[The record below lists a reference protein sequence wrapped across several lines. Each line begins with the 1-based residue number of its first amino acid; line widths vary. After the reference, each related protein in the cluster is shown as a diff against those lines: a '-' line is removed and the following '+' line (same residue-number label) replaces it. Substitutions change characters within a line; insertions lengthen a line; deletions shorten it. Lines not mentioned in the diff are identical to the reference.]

1 MTTNTEP
8 MITALYERLSRD
20 DELQGE
26 SNSITNQKSYLLNY
40 AAEHGFTN
48 CQHYTDDGYS
58 GKDFNRPGW
67 KQLIADIEAGKV
79 GAVIAKDMSRIGRN
93 YLETGFY
100 TEIMFR
106 KFDVRFIA
114 IANGVDNIN
123 PESGEFVPIL
133 NVMNEW
139 YLRDQSR
146 KMTAA
151 YQQKGHAGLPTNNGC
166 IYGYRKDP
174 EQKSHWLIDEEAAPV
189 VRRIY
194 DMACKGHG
202 PYEIARILTKEQID
216 NPGHHFSQHDYGMR
230 KDYVDSLHSHDW
242 SGVTVTRILTHPEYM
257 GHTVNFRTGKRFFK
271 DDRHENPPE
280 EWVIF
285 ENTHEAIVTDEVWQ
299 LAQRALRSR
308 KRTDTLGEANP
319 LTGLMYCAECGA
331 RMFNHRCGEK
341 KDGIFKYDV
350 YNCST
355 YTRSRARETQTCVS
369 HSISTRIVR
378 TLLFDTIRNVS
389 RYAIENEA
397 EFEHKVREA
406 CQVRHT
412 ENTKKLKASLKKAR
426 KRCDELNVLIKKL
439 YEAYAMEKIS
449 EKRFDELLAD
459 YEAEQMQLQ
468 ALIESEQ
475 HELDAYEASTEN
487 IESFI
492 ALAKRYDDEEEL
504 TTPMIYDFVDKILV
518 HAPQK
523 VNGERHM
530 RIEVV
535 LRFIGNFQVAQPEP
549 PKEDPAVAEAKRKRR
564 EADRK
569 RYARHKEKLAAEKQL
584 GEEEAQH
591 AAVEEGEMDCAV

>member
-1 MTTNTEP
+1 MSKTNTK
-8 MITALYERLSRD
+8 IDALYERLSRD

-174 EQKSHWLIDEEAAPV
+174 EQKGHWLIDDEAAMV

-194 DMACKGHG
+194 DLACNGHG
-202 PYEIARILTKEQID
+202 PYEIARILTKERVD

-230 KDYVDSLHSHDW
+230 KDYVDSSRSHDW
-242 SGVTVTRILTHPEYM
+242 SGATVTRILTHPEYM
-257 GHTVNFRTGKRFFK
+257 GHTVNFRSGKRFFK
-271 DDRHENPPE
+271 DERRAKPPE

-285 ENTHEAIVTDEVWQ
+285 EGTHEAIVTKEEWE
-299 LAQRALRSR
+299 LAQRALRSK

-319 LTGLMYCAECGA
+319 LTGLMYFAECGA
-331 RMFNHRCGEK
+331 RMYNHRCGEK
-341 KDGIFKYDV
+341 KDGLFKVDI

-355 YTRSRARETQTCVS
+355 YMQSRIRETQTCVS
-369 HSISTRIVR
+369 HSISTRNIR
-378 TLLFDTIRNVS
+378 TLLHDAIRS
-389 RYAIENEA
+389 ASKYAIENEA
-397 EFEHKVREA
+397 EFERKVRDA
-406 CQVRHT
+406 CQQRHT
-412 ENTKKLKASLKKAR
+412 ENAKKLKASLKKAK
-426 KRCDELNVLIKKL
+426 KRCEELNVLIKKL

-459 YEAEQMQLQ
+459 YEAEQAQLLT
-468 ALIESEQ
+468 LIENEQ
-475 HELDAYEASTEN
+475 HDLDSYEANTEN
-487 IESFI
+487 IEAFI
-492 ALAKRYDDEEEL
+492 ALAKKYIDEEEL
-504 TTPMIYDFVDKILV
+504 TTPMIYEFVDKILV

-523 VNGERHM
+523 INGERHI
-530 RIEVV
+530 RVEII
-535 LRFIGNFQVAQPEP
+535 LRFIGSFQVPKPELSA
-549 PKEDPAVAEAKRKRR
+549 EEAAAAEALRKKR
-564 EADRK
+564 EASK
-569 RYARHKEKLAAEKQL
+569 IRYARHKAKVAAEKQYQ
-584 GEEEAQH
+584 EEKQH
-591 AAVEEGEMDCAV
+591 DAVEQNEMDRAV

>member
-40 AAEHGFTN
+40 ADEHGFTN

-174 EQKSHWLIDEEAAPV
+174 EQKGHWLIDDEAAMV

-194 DMACKGHG
+194 DLACNGHG
-202 PYEIARILTKEQID
+202 PYEIARILTKERVD

-230 KDYVDSLHSHDW
+230 KDYVDSSRSHDW
-242 SGVTVTRILTHPEYM
+242 SGATVTRILTHPEYM
-257 GHTVNFRTGKRFFK
+257 GHTVNFRSGKRFFK
-271 DDRHENPPE
+271 DERRAKPPE

-285 ENTHEAIVTDEVWQ
+285 EDTHEAIVTKEEWE
-299 LAQRALRSR
+299 LAQRALRSK

-331 RMFNHRCGEK
+331 RMYNHRCGEK
-341 KDGIFKYDV
+341 KDGLFKVDI

-355 YTRSRARETQTCVS
+355 YMQSRIRETQTCVS
-369 HSISTRIVR
+369 HSISTRNIR
-378 TLLFDTIRNVS
+378 TLLHDAIRS
-389 RYAIENEA
+389 ASKYAIENEA
-397 EFEHKVREA
+397 EFERKVRDA
-406 CQVRHT
+406 CQLRHT
-412 ENTKKLKASLKKAR
+412 ENAKKLKASLKKAK
-426 KRCDELNVLIKKL
+426 KRCEELNVLIKKL

-459 YEAEQMQLQ
+459 YEAEQAQLLT
-468 ALIESEQ
+468 LIENEQ
-475 HELDAYEASTEN
+475 HDLDSYEASTEN
-487 IESFI
+487 IEAFI
-492 ALAKRYDDEEEL
+492 ALAKKYIDEEEL
-504 TTPMIYDFVDKILV
+504 TTPMIYEFVDKILV

-523 VNGERHM
+523 INGERHI
-530 RIEVV
+530 RVEII
-535 LRFIGNFQVAQPEP
+535 LRFIGSFQVPKPELSA
-549 PKEDPAVAEAKRKRR
+549 EEAAAAEALRKKR
-564 EADRK
+564 EASK
-569 RYARHKEKLAAEKQL
+569 IRYARHKAKVAAEKQYQ
-584 GEEEAQH
+584 EEKQH
-591 AAVEEGEMDCAV
+591 DAVEQNEMDRAV

>member
-67 KQLIADIEAGKV
+67 KQLIADIDAGKV

-166 IYGYRKDP
+166 IYGYRKDS
-174 EQKSHWLIDEEAAPV
+174 EQKGHWLIDDEAAMV

-194 DMACKGHG
+194 DLACNGHG
-202 PYEIARILTKEQID
+202 PYEIARILTKERVD

-230 KDYVDSLHSHDW
+230 KDYVDSSRSHDW
-242 SGVTVTRILTHPEYM
+242 SGATVTRILTHPEYM
-257 GHTVNFRTGKRFFK
+257 GHTVNFRSGKRFFK
-271 DDRHENPPE
+271 DERRAKPPE

-285 ENTHEAIVTDEVWQ
+285 EDTHEAIVTKEEWE
-299 LAQRALRSR
+299 LAQRALRSK

-331 RMFNHRCGEK
+331 RMYNHRCGEK
-341 KDGIFKYDV
+341 KDGLFKVDI

-355 YTRSRARETQTCVS
+355 YMQSRIRETQTCVS
-369 HSISTRIVR
+369 HSISTRNIR
-378 TLLFDTIRNVS
+378 TLLHDAIRS
-389 RYAIENEA
+389 ASKYAIENEA
-397 EFEHKVREA
+397 EFERKVRDA
-406 CQVRHT
+406 CQLRHT
-412 ENTKKLKASLKKAR
+412 ENAKKLKASLKKAK
-426 KRCDELNVLIKKL
+426 KRCEELNVLIKKRTRP
-439 YEAYAMEKIS
+439 MRW
-449 EKRFDELLAD
+449 KRSLRS
-459 YEAEQMQLQ
+459 
-468 ALIESEQ
+468 ALMNCLPITKQS
-475 HELDAYEASTEN
+475 
-487 IESFI
+487 
-492 ALAKRYDDEEEL
+492 
-504 TTPMIYDFVDKILV
+504 
-518 HAPQK
+518 
-523 VNGERHM
+523 
-530 RIEVV
+530 
-535 LRFIGNFQVAQPEP
+535 
-549 PKEDPAVAEAKRKRR
+549 RR
-564 EADRK
+564 S
-569 RYARHKEKLAAEKQL
+569 
-584 GEEEAQH
+584 
-591 AAVEEGEMDCAV
+591 C

>member
-174 EQKSHWLIDEEAAPV
+174 EQKGHWLIDDEAAMV

-194 DMACKGHG
+194 DLACNGHG
-202 PYEIARILTKEQID
+202 PYEIARILTKERVD

-230 KDYVDSLHSHDW
+230 KDYVDSSRSHDW
-242 SGVTVTRILTHPEYM
+242 SGATVTRILTHPEYM
-257 GHTVNFRTGKRFFK
+257 GHTVNFRSGKRFFK
-271 DDRHENPPE
+271 DERRAKPPE

-285 ENTHEAIVTDEVWQ
+285 EDTHEAIVTKEEWE
-299 LAQRALRSR
+299 LAQRALRSK

-331 RMFNHRCGEK
+331 RMYNHRCGEK
-341 KDGIFKYDV
+341 KDGLFKVDI

-355 YTRSRARETQTCVS
+355 YMQSRIRETQTCVS
-369 HSISTRIVR
+369 HSISTRNIR
-378 TLLFDTIRNVS
+378 TLLHDAIRS
-389 RYAIENEA
+389 ASKYAIENEA
-397 EFEHKVREA
+397 EFERKVRDA
-406 CQVRHT
+406 CQLRHT
-412 ENTKKLKASLKKAR
+412 ENAKKLKASLKKAK
-426 KRCDELNVLIKKL
+426 KRCEELNVLIKKL

-459 YEAEQMQLQ
+459 YEAEQAQLLT
-468 ALIESEQ
+468 LIENEQ
-475 HELDAYEASTEN
+475 HDLDSYEASTEN
-487 IESFI
+487 IEAFI
-492 ALAKRYDDEEEL
+492 ALAKKYIDEEEL
-504 TTPMIYDFVDKILV
+504 TTPMIYEFVDKILV

-523 VNGERHM
+523 INGERHI
-530 RIEVV
+530 RVEII
-535 LRFIGNFQVAQPEP
+535 LRFIGSFQVPKPELSA
-549 PKEDPAVAEAKRKRR
+549 EEEAAAEALRKKR
-564 EADRK
+564 EASK
-569 RYARHKEKLAAEKQL
+569 IRYARHKAKVAAEKQHQ
-584 GEEEAQH
+584 EEKQH
-591 AAVEEGEMDCAV
+591 DAVEQNEMDRAV

>member
-174 EQKSHWLIDEEAAPV
+174 EQKGHWLIDDEAAMV

-194 DMACKGHG
+194 DLACNGHG
-202 PYEIARILTKEQID
+202 PYEIARILTKERVD

-230 KDYVDSLHSHDW
+230 KDYVDSSRSHDW
-242 SGVTVTRILTHPEYM
+242 SGATVTRILTHPEYM
-257 GHTVNFRTGKRFFK
+257 GHTVNFRSGKRFFK
-271 DDRHENPPE
+271 DERRAKPPE

-285 ENTHEAIVTDEVWQ
+285 EDTHEAIVTKEEWE
-299 LAQRALRSR
+299 LAQRALRSK

-331 RMFNHRCGEK
+331 RMYNHRCGEK
-341 KDGIFKYDV
+341 KDGLFKVDI

-355 YTRSRARETQTCVS
+355 YMQSRIRETQTCVS
-369 HSISTRIVR
+369 HSISTRNIR
-378 TLLFDTIRNVS
+378 TLLHDAIRS
-389 RYAIENEA
+389 ASKYAIENEA
-397 EFEHKVREA
+397 EFERKVRDT
-406 CQVRHT
+406 CQLRHT
-412 ENTKKLKASLKKAR
+412 ENAKKLKASLKKAK
-426 KRCDELNVLIKKL
+426 KRCEELNVLIKKL

-459 YEAEQMQLQ
+459 YEAEQAQLLT
-468 ALIESEQ
+468 LIENEQ
-475 HELDAYEASTEN
+475 HDLDSYEASTEN
-487 IESFI
+487 IEAFI
-492 ALAKRYDDEEEL
+492 ALAKKYIDEEEL
-504 TTPMIYDFVDKILV
+504 TTPMIYEFVDKILV

-523 VNGERHM
+523 INGERHI
-530 RIEVV
+530 RVEII
-535 LRFIGNFQVAQPEP
+535 LRFIGSFQVPKPELSA
-549 PKEDPAVAEAKRKRR
+549 EEAAAAEALRKKR
-564 EADRK
+564 EASK
-569 RYARHKEKLAAEKQL
+569 IRYARHKAKVAAEKQYQ
-584 GEEEAQH
+584 EEKQH
-591 AAVEEGEMDCAV
+591 DAVEQNEMDRAV

>member
-174 EQKSHWLIDEEAAPV
+174 EQKGHWLIDDEVAMV

-194 DMACKGHG
+194 DLACNGHG
-202 PYEIARILTKEQID
+202 PYEIARILTKERVD

-230 KDYVDSLHSHDW
+230 KDYVDSSRSHDW
-242 SGVTVTRILTHPEYM
+242 SGATVTRILTHPEYM
-257 GHTVNFRTGKRFFK
+257 GHTVNFRSGKRFFK
-271 DDRHENPPE
+271 DERRAKPPE

-285 ENTHEAIVTDEVWQ
+285 EDTHEAIVTKEEWE
-299 LAQRALRSR
+299 LAQRALRSK

-331 RMFNHRCGEK
+331 RMYNHRCGEK
-341 KDGIFKYDV
+341 KDGLFKVDI

-355 YTRSRARETQTCVS
+355 YMQSRIRETQTCVS
-369 HSISTRIVR
+369 HSISTRNIR
-378 TLLFDTIRNVS
+378 TLLHDAIRS
-389 RYAIENEA
+389 ASKYAIENEA
-397 EFEHKVREA
+397 EFERKVRDA
-406 CQVRHT
+406 CQLRHT
-412 ENTKKLKASLKKAR
+412 ENAKKLKASLKKAK
-426 KRCDELNVLIKKL
+426 KRCEELNVLIKKL

-459 YEAEQMQLQ
+459 YEAEQAQLLT
-468 ALIESEQ
+468 LIENEQ
-475 HELDAYEASTEN
+475 HDLDSYEASTEN
-487 IESFI
+487 IEAFI
-492 ALAKRYDDEEEL
+492 ALAKKYIDEEEL
-504 TTPMIYDFVDKILV
+504 TTPMIYEFVDKILV

-523 VNGERHM
+523 INGERHI
-530 RIEVV
+530 RVETI
-535 LRFIGNFQVAQPEP
+535 LRFIGSFQVPKPELSA
-549 PKEDPAVAEAKRKRR
+549 EEAAAAEALRKKR
-564 EADRK
+564 EASK
-569 RYARHKEKLAAEKQL
+569 IRYARHKAKVAAEKQYQ
-584 GEEEAQH
+584 EEKQH
-591 AAVEEGEMDCAV
+591 DAVEQNEMDRAV

>member
-79 GAVIAKDMSRIGRN
+79 GAVIAKDMSRVGRN

-174 EQKSHWLIDEEAAPV
+174 EQKGHWLIDDEAAMV
-189 VRRIY
+189 VHRIY
-194 DMACKGHG
+194 DLACNGHG
-202 PYEIARILTKEQID
+202 PYEIARILTKERVD

-230 KDYVDSLHSHDW
+230 KDYVDSSRSHDW
-242 SGVTVTRILTHPEYM
+242 SGATVTRILTHPEYM
-257 GHTVNFRTGKRFFK
+257 GHTVNFRSGKRFFK
-271 DDRHENPPE
+271 DERRAKPPE

-285 ENTHEAIVTDEVWQ
+285 EDTHEAIVTKEEWE
-299 LAQRALRSR
+299 LAQRALRSK

-331 RMFNHRCGEK
+331 RMYNHRCGEK
-341 KDGIFKYDV
+341 KDGLFKVDI

-355 YTRSRARETQTCVS
+355 YMQSRIRETQTCVS
-369 HSISTRIVR
+369 HSISTRNIR
-378 TLLFDTIRNVS
+378 TLLHDAIRS
-389 RYAIENEA
+389 ASKYAIENEA
-397 EFEHKVREA
+397 EFERKVRDA
-406 CQVRHT
+406 CQLRHT
-412 ENTKKLKASLKKAR
+412 ENAKKLKASLKKAK
-426 KRCDELNVLIKKL
+426 KRCEELNVLIKKL

-449 EKRFDELLAD
+449 EKRFDEMLAD
-459 YEAEQMQLQ
+459 YEAEQAQLLT
-468 ALIESEQ
+468 LIENEQ
-475 HELDAYEASTEN
+475 HDLDSYEASTEN
-487 IESFI
+487 IEAFI
-492 ALAKRYDDEEEL
+492 ALAKKYIDEEEL
-504 TTPMIYDFVDKILV
+504 TTPMIYEFVDKILV

-523 VNGERHM
+523 INGERHI
-530 RIEVV
+530 RVEII
-535 LRFIGNFQVAQPEP
+535 LRFIGSFQVPKPELSA
-549 PKEDPAVAEAKRKRR
+549 EEAAAAEALRKKR
-564 EADRK
+564 EASK
-569 RYARHKEKLAAEKQL
+569 IRYARHKAKVVAEKQHQ
-584 GEEEAQH
+584 EEKQH
-591 AAVEEGEMDCAV
+591 ATVEQNEMDRAV